1 MYTVYETYPMKSSQ
15 TLVFMALGLLKGT
28 PHYLIDMA
36 SFCRSLGKTSMNGAI
51 FHRQSQRQ
59 SFMSDQ
65 QCSKKTIMHF

>member
-36 SFCRSLGKTSMNGAI
+36 SFFVRWVK
-51 FHRQSQRQ
+51 HR
-59 SFMSDQ
+59 
-65 QCSKKTIMHF
+65 